1 MYEHYSI
8 SGIVSELYYY
18 CMYLL
23 LYLLGMIGYRVR
35 LTVCPK
41 GGPDM
46 FPSLFLP
53 GLSLS
58 RFLTF
63 IVYLYKGYI
72 L

>member
-41 GGPDM
+41 GGSEMLPA
-46 FPSLFLP
+46 LFFP
-53 GLSLS
+53 GLSMLH
-58 RFLTF
+58 FLTF
-63 IVYLYKGYI
+63 IVYLYKSYI